1 VSFAF
6 FYFCSSAAIKI
17 SNQEFEMNFSLQ
29 TTAPTYSLQYKNKA
43 VKTSKRIELK
53 QDTKSLLNDFT
64 IVDTK
69 TSTFDENW
77 KPVWDSRN

>member
-1 VSFAF
+1 
-6 FYFCSSAAIKI
+6 
-17 SNQEFEMNFSLQ
+17 LQ
-29 TTAPTYSLQYKNKA
+29 TDGTPTYALKIQEQSRYKTNWIGIK
-43 VKTSKRIELK
+43 K

-77 KPVWDSRN
+77 KPVWER

>member
-1 VSFAF
+1 
-6 FYFCSSAAIKI
+6 
-17 SNQEFEMNFSLQ
+17 MNFSLQ
-29 TTAPTYSLQYKNKA
+29 TDGTPYALKHKNKA
-43 VKTSKRIELK
+43 VIKKQIGLELK

-77 KPVWDSRN
+77 KPVWER

>member
-1 VSFAF
+1 L
-6 FYFCSSAAIKI
+6 KWT
-17 SNQEFEMNFSLQ
+17 SLCKGR
-29 TTAPTYSLQYKNKA
+29 TPPALQYKKTKPL
-43 VKTSKRIELK
+43 KTSKRIHSK

-77 KPVWDSRN
+77 KPVWESSRN